1 YDGAPDAERVIVVMG
16 SGAATTRAAVARLGT
31 AAKLGVLTVKLFR
44 PFSVADFVAAL
55 PITVR
60 AIAVLDRTK
69 EPGAIG
75 EPLYQDVV
83 TALAE
88 TAGRPL
94 FRRDGSEKG
103 VRPLFRVVGG
113 RYG

>member
-1 YDGAPDAERVIVVMG
+1 M
-16 SGAATTRAAVARLGT
+16 
-31 AAKLGVLTVKLFR
+31 LTVKLYR

-55 PITVR
+55 PPTVR

-83 TALAE
+83 TALARGHAE
-88 TAGRPL
+88 PQPIRW
-94 FRRDGSEKG
+94 
-103 VRPLFRVVGG
+103 
-113 RYG
+113 